1 MFYSSILTAEQ
12 MCLLAWLKWARGRPE
27 GNPGPVVG
35 GERAKALHSLLLA
48 SLLLPFC
55 FVTVLLNF
63 IRDQANQ
70 MSHDIN
76 TDKYIS
82 EQPVRNH

>member
-1 MFYSSILTAEQ
+1 M
-12 MCLLAWLKWARGRPE
+12 
-27 GNPGPVVG
+27 G

-48 SLLLPFC
+48 SFLLPFC
-55 FVTVLLNF
+55 FVIVLLNF